1 MRKAFLK
8 VVVLTILE
16 FVRKSWFVVVPTFEK
31 SIYIFRFRFF
41 LES

>member
-16 FVRKSWFVVVPTFEK
+16 FVRKSWFVVLPHFRNR
-31 SIYIFRFRFF
+31 SIFSDFDFF
-41 LES
+41 